1 MGRRSALP
9 AEIRSALV
17 VGYGLTARAI
27 TEFLV
32 RRGVSVVVADDRPT
46 PTTAD
51 DVAAAGARFAG
62 SPDQAGWA
70 ALVGN
75 VDVVLPSPGVPMHH
89 PVYRHAD
96 LLGVAVGSEL
106 DLAAR
111 HDDRPIGAITGTNGK
126 TTVTTLATLMCRA
139 AGIAA
144 LDAGNTDTPLVAAIE
159 DPTWEVFVV
168 EASSFRLERAEEFHP
183 RIAAYL
189 NLAPDHLD
197 WHPSVE
203 EYAAAKAR
211 IWMNQTPDEV
221 ALIPAGDELLAEL
234 AELAPSRVETVGLDE
249 GDHRVVDGWL
259 VAADGA
265 RLVEVAELP
274 RRGPHDLTNA
284 LFGAAVARGL
294 GATVEAVASTLR
306 DFEGLAHRIRLV
318 AESGGVR
325 WYDDSKATT
334 PHATLTALAGFPSV
348 VLIAG
353 GKNKGVDLSVLASEA
368 ARLRGV
374 VAIGDAA
381 PVIVDAFTGVVP
393 VEVAPSMDAAV
404 VTAGRLARPG
414 DAVLLS
420 PSCASFDWYSGYGE
434 RGDDFIR
441 AVRDHLDQ
449 QGTR

>member
-1 MGRRSALP
+1 MARRTGLP

-17 VGYGLTARAI
+17 VGYGLTARAV

-32 RRGVSVVVADDRPT
+32 RRGTSVTVADDRPS
-46 PTTAD
+46 PTTAAE
-51 DVAAAGARFAG
+51 VTAAGGRFVG
-62 SPDQAGWA
+62 SPDKAGWA
-70 ALVGN
+70 VLVGN
-75 VDVVLPSPGVPMHH
+75 VDVVFPSPGVPMHH
-89 PVYRHAD
+89 AVYRHAD
-96 LLGVAVGSEL
+96 LLGVPVGSEL

-111 HDDRPIGAITGTNGK
+111 HDRRPIGAITGTNGK
-126 TTVTTLATLMCRA
+126 TTVTTLATAMCRA

-183 RIAAYL
+183 RVAAYL

-211 IWMNQTPDEV
+211 IWMNQTVEEV
-221 ALIPAGDELLAEL
+221 ALVPAGDALLAEL
-234 AELAPSRVETVGLDE
+234 AELAPSRVETVGLDD

-265 RLVEVAELP
+265 RLVEVADLP

-284 LFGAAVARGL
+284 LFASAVARGL
-294 GATVEAVASTLR
+294 GAGVEAVAATLR
-306 DFEGLAHRIRLV
+306 AFEGLEHRIRLV
-318 AESGGVR
+318 AESAGVR

-334 PHATLTALAGFPSV
+334 PHATLTALTGFASV

-353 GKNKGVDLSVLASEA
+353 GKNKGVDLGVLATGSP
-368 ARLRGV
+368 RLRAV

-381 PVIVDAFTGVVP
+381 PLIAAAFVGLVP
-393 VEVAPSMDAAV
+393 VEVATSMDGAVAA
-404 VTAGRLARPG
+404 AAALAEPG

-441 AVRDHLDQ
+441 AVRDHLEH